1 MTRSPAAP
9 TIRVPVASWVHWH
22 NRPIADNRS
31 GRRWRM
37 VLIHVGVVQVGES
50 LVDRAGASNF
60 FKHIRHLN
68 GAQFPIT

>member
-1 MTRSPAAP
+1 MTRLAAVP
-9 TIRVPVASWVHWH
+9 TIRLPPASWVHWP

-31 GRRWRM
+31 GRRRRM
-37 VLIHVGVVQVGES
+37 VLIHVDVVQAGES
-50 LVDRAGASNF
+50 LVDRAGASDF